1 MLDWKMKQTPAGKRP
16 SESSLTFAVPSR
28 SASFLEVV
36 DIAPTHTSV
45 LLKALLKMRQTKS
58 FFRLSGAVLKWWEFR
73 HHQI

>member
-1 MLDWKMKQTPAGKRP
+1 
-16 SESSLTFAVPSR
+16 
-28 SASFLEVV
+28 LEVV

-73 HHQI
+73 HHPI